1 MNLRESIKKI
11 LKEDRFKGYKRF
23 LKDNVFMDFPDY
35 IINDMF
41 RESGDLDYSQV
52 QGMTK
57 KQIIDYFLNGE
68 GHKFF
73 DRWGGYKGQKP
84 KVVEIKWNDL
94 TEPLQKFLKNKMS
107 GENPNFPDSREKIVQ
122 MMNREP
128 NLGKGDNEPVLLK
141 YNNEGKIE
149 DIPGGNHRTYVA
161 FELNNFNPILMKAY
175 VDNDPKPNLQESIKR
190 ILRENVN
197 QITIRRRIYELDNL
211 LAELV
216 RTTYS
221 PNKICKYSNSEQF
234 IEHLIYNIIN
244 DHIYYIYFEH
254 IDSSSKEW
262 ESLYRKIEEYLRI
275 KYENKLDEYYHMNCG
290 D

>member
-23 LKDNVFMDFPDY
+23 LKDNVFTDFPDY

-57 KQIIDYFLNGE
+57 NQIIDYFLNGE

-73 DRWGGYKGQKP
+73 DRWGGYRGQKP
-84 KVVEIKWNDL
+84 KVIEIKWSDL

-190 ILRENVN
+190 ILREELNES
-197 QITIRRRIYELDNL
+197 TFFRRRINLDEVRKLLSVNAKQIFHETESFGQFKYELTLRAVEWIMYGEYGMGYEDL
-211 LAELV
+211 PEQEEIDFV
-216 RTTYS
+216 TEVS
-221 PNKICKYSNSEQF
+221 DMFEDKIK
-234 IEHLIYNIIN
+234 
-244 DHIYYIYFEH
+244 
-254 IDSSSKEW
+254 
-262 ESLYRKIEEYLRI
+262 SLYNHYKER
-275 KYENKLDEYYHMNCG
+275 
-290 D
+290 